1 MVAFAL
7 QKIHF
12 SNVRY
17 WREADIRSWRGRAG
31 GTRVAPR
38 RQPSDFDLLGYA

>member
-1 MVAFAL
+1 MATFAL

-17 WREADIRSWRGRAG
+17 WRKADTG
-31 GTRVAPR
+31 GTTA
-38 RQPSDFDLLGYA
+38 FDPKRTFAE

>member
-1 MVAFAL
+1 MAAFAL

-17 WREADIRSWRGRAG
+17 WRKADIRLT
-31 GTRVAPR
+31 GTNDR
-38 RQPSDFDLLGYA
+38 FWG